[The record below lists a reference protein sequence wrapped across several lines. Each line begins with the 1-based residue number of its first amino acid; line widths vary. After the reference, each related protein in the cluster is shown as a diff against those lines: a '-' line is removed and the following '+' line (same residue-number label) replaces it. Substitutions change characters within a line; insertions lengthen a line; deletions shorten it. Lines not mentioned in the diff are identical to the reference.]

1 MIWITPSQ
9 HIMRCNACKILG
21 KRNKIGPER
30 WTERVYLPSYS
41 PKISWKDKES
51 TWHKEKPKIVQENK
65 KELYQGT
72 RTFEKIPNGQN
83 QTGLEIQT
91 AKPEETITRNKC
103 GKWYGR
109 VRECSGEGQVQI
121 KHTGKECLWST
132 TQGLSEEL
140 FLEQAGWLSLSVSK
154 VPLGRQQRQHL
165 SPDWSSECG
174 EEDER
179 LLVPQSRISPR
190 RKTTGSSHLLIYPT
204 LPQQS
209 PEAGH
214 KTETKLARTS
224 I

>member
-30 WTERVYLPSYS
+30 WTEHVYLPSYS

-103 GKWYGR
+103 GKWYG
-109 VRECSGEGQVQI
+109 S
-121 KHTGKECLWST
+121 
-132 TQGLSEEL
+132 QGVFRRRS
-140 FLEQAGWLSLSVSK
+140 
-154 VPLGRQQRQHL
+154 
-165 SPDWSSECG
+165 SPDQTHRKGMSLEHYSGPIWGAVFGTS
-174 EEDER
+174 R
-179 LLVPQSRISPR
+179 LAQPFRFQGSTRQTATATPAPRLKQWVWGGGRKAPCSP
-190 RKTTGSSHLLIYPT
+190 K
-204 LPQQS
+204 
-209 PEAGH
+209 
-214 KTETKLARTS
+214 
-224 I
+224 